1 MAATGGAKTIITAFI
16 ANFCIA
22 IAKLFGFFITSSSAM
37 LAESIH
43 SFADTSNQALLLLG
57 RKRSKKLPEHDDDFA
72 QLIKCTKL
80 LLFIFFCF
88 FEYFFLI
95 QNV

>member
-43 SFADTSNQALLLLG
+43 SFADTSNQALLLWAVNVQ
-57 RKRSKKLPEHDDDFA
+57 KLPSSERPW
-72 QLIKCTKL
+72 
-80 LLFIFFCF
+80 
-88 FEYFFLI
+88 
-95 QNV
+95 VRP